1 MRIGDALS
9 KKITCFCKDEN
20 ISINQFANMCCLTQS
35 TVQHI
40 VEGKSK
46 NPKMLTIIR
55 ICDGIGIPLYKFFQ
69 DDLFID
75 LDRED

>member
-1 MRIGDALS
+1 MKIREALS
-9 KKITCFCKDEN
+9 RKITNFCEEEN

-40 VEGKSK
+40 VEGRSK
-46 NPKMLTIIR
+46 NPKILTIIR
-55 ICDGIGIPLYKFFQ
+55 ICDGIGTSVSTFFQ
-69 DDLFID
+69 DDVFKD